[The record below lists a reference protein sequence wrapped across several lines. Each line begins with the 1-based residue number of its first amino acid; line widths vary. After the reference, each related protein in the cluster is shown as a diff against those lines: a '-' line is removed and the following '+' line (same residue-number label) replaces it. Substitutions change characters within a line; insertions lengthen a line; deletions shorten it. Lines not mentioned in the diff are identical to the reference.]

1 MSLTSYQ
8 TAPPC
13 NTKNFKSSSMEN
25 EEWGE
30 KGNRIPLSMP
40 FPSKFGNL

>member
-13 NTKNFKSSSMEN
+13 NDKNFKSSSLEN

-30 KGNRIPLSMP
+30 KRESNSLVNAISFKIR
-40 FPSKFGNL
+40 